1 MKSHNAAASHLPV
14 SSRLIIGVLA
24 LASCAWASTITYN
37 VNLSVGTN
45 AAVTGTI
52 VTDGTIGTLALA
64 NVVSWDL
71 TITDGT
77 NNMTAILTPAD
88 SSIQSFNGNSS
99 DLAATSTNLTY
110 NFSDPSEEELAFGV
124 APNALCLGPSGGLCA
139 VGSLGNVIGIADN
152 GQEQATTYTGTRIIA
167 SASAT
172 AAVPEPSSFLFVV
185 TGIPTVLFLAR
196 KRRTKHLGK

>member
-1 MKSHNAAASHLPV
+1 MKSRNAVGSHLPV
-14 SSRLIIGVLA
+14 SSRLIIGVLT
-24 LASCAWASTITYN
+24 LASCAWAGTITYN

-77 NNMTAILTPAD
+77 NHMTAILTPAD
-88 SSIQSFNGNSS
+88 SSIQNSNGNPS
-99 DLAATSTNLTY
+99 DLAATSTHLTY

-124 APNALCLGPSGGLCA
+124 APNALCFGPSGGLCA
-139 VGSLGNVIGIADN
+139 YGSLGNVIGIADH
-152 GQEQATTYTGTRIIA
+152 GQEQATTYTGTQIIA
-167 SASAT
+167 SAPAT
-172 AAVPEPSSFLFVV
+172 AAVPEPSSMLLLGSVLLG
-185 TGIPTVLFLAR
+185 GIV
-196 KRRTKHLGK
+196 KRRLFS